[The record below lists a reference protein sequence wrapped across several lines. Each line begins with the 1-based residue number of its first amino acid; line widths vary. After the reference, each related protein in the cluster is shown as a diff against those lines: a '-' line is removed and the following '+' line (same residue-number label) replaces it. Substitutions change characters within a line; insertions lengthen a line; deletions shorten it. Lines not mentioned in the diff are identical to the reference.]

1 MSINEKIISY
11 VQEVVRSKGM
21 NELNLVRGEADALN
35 LKSKQNL
42 DELKQTLGYKIT
54 PTEFVIAWK
63 LDKVLQDSGWDW
75 ENLEKARKALLTKM
89 VLSEPQ
95 EELKKKFPVANVIY
109 DKMWENDWWDKS
121 ALDEQNQA
129 INQIAFMVHLAK
141 DGIDAENIQNEL
153 RAGVFNVWD
162 GLGKLSAIQQ
172 SLQAANVI
180 NTVKNI
186 TLLTNSTTAT
196 TPQRFTKSSVS
207 IPVDRDQQRIEHTF
221 ENKEKIDFG
230 ARKNVSGQI
239 KGKTKAQTSQNDKI
253 RKAYSIVE
261 KQAQEHLIEQLKKEN
276 KNMKNLYKDQK
287 RFQET
292 KIKSKTKKNRK
303 WWIAGSLTGWLIGG
317 STILGFLFS

>member
-11 VQEVVRSKGM
+11 AQEVVRSQGM
-21 NELNLVRGEADALN
+21 NELNLVRGEADALS
-35 LKSKQNL
+35 LKSKQSL
-42 DELKQTLGYKIT
+42 EELKQSVGYKIT

-63 LDKVLQDSGWDW
+63 LDKVLQNFGWDW

-95 EELKKKFPVANVIY
+95 EDLEKKFPVANAIY

-129 INQIAFMVHLAK
+129 ITQIASMAHLAK
-141 DGIDAENIQNEL
+141 DGIDGANIQNEL
-153 RAGVFNVWD
+153 RAGVFNLWD

-186 TLLTNSTTAT
+186 APLANSTTAT
-196 TPQRFTKSSVS
+196 TPQRFAKSSVS
-207 IPVDRDQQRIEHTF
+207 IPVDRDKQRIEQTF

-239 KGKTKAQTSQNDKI
+239 NVKTKAQTSQNDKI
-253 RKAYSIVE
+253 RKAYSIAE
-261 KQAQEHLIEQLKKEN
+261 KQAQEHLAEQLAKEN

-287 RFQET
+287 RFQKT
-292 KIKSKTKKNRK
+292 TIKSKTKKNRK
-303 WWIAGSLTGWLIGG
+303 WWIAGALTGWVIGG